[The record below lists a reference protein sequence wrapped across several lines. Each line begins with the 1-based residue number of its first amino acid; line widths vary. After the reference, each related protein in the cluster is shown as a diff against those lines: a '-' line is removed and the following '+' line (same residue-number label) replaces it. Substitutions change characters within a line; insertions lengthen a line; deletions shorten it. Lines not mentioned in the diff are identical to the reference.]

1 MGADELTRGSNLLC
15 QIGFGCRQEP
25 DALRVGPFMPN
36 DKITKGDV
44 AIMDQYMLRTWVE
57 LSIALAQFQQ
67 RSGMSV
73 SPAGSTSLI
82 SRSDPDT
89 RPVRDDAD
97 TA

>member
-1 MGADELTRGSNLLC
+1 MLC

-36 DKITKGDV
+36 DKITKEDV

-67 RSGMSV
+67 RSGTL
-73 SPAGSTSLI
+73 A
-82 SRSDPDT
+82 DP
-89 RPVRDDAD
+89 VNGLV
-97 TA
+97 